1 MIKDVKLPDAEVES
15 LAVDEIEVVGL
26 GETLA
31 DAERELVRVDIGETL
46 NEGVTEP
53 VVVLDNVGRNVVEI
67 VDVAE
72 LELVPVIVLEI
83 LEVAVNV
90 NLLAVLDTLGD
101 AVVEGL

>member
-1 MIKDVKLPDAEVES
+1 M
-15 LAVDEIEVVGL
+15 
-26 GETLA
+26 
-31 DAERELVRVDIGETL
+31 
-46 NEGVTEP
+46 
-53 VVVLDNVGRNVVEI
+53 VLDNVGRNDVEI

-101 AVVEGL
+101 AVIEMVEVAE